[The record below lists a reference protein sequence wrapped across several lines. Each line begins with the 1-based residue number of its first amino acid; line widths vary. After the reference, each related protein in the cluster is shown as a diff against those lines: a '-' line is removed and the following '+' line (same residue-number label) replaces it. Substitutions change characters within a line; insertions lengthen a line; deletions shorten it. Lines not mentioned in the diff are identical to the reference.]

1 MPLPEIIHQA
11 HDMAIQNGG
20 ETDESQF
27 YPLYTLLLSNFFPP
41 VEGYMVA
48 PQYKKPEH
56 AKSGCPD
63 FTIIFVVKRNYHPV
77 FFLEVKPSGC
87 MRNVSSRE
95 QADLQM
101 RHRFE
106 NLFENVEIDN
116 LYGASAIGT
125 KICMY
130 KLDKASRQV
139 SPAPIASEEW
149 VTDTAPKDRWNID
162 IMTPEGEEECR
173 RVVQQVKEMSLRLC
187 RYYLILCS
195 RLLLIVLGF
204 NLEGRLQST
213 QRVWHKLAEGV
224 RRRRDGGSG

>member
-1 MPLPEIIHQA
+1 MPLQEIIHQA

-41 VEGYMVA
+41 VEGYLVA

-56 AKSGCPD
+56 GKSGCPD
-63 FTIIFVVKRNYHPV
+63 FAIIFVVNRNYHPV
-77 FFLEVKPSGC
+77 FFVEVKPSGC

-106 NLFENVEIDN
+106 NLFGDVEIDN

-130 KLDKASRQV
+130 KFDKASRQV
-139 SPAPIASEEW
+139 SPALIPGKES
-149 VTDTAPKDRWNID
+149 VTDTAPRDRWNID
-162 IMTPEGEEECR
+162 IMTPEGQEECR

-187 RYYLILCS
+187 RDHLILCS

-204 NLEGRLQST
+204 KLGRRPQST
-213 QRVWHKLAEGV
+213 ERVWHELAGG
-224 RRRRDGGSG
+224 RRRMDGGSG